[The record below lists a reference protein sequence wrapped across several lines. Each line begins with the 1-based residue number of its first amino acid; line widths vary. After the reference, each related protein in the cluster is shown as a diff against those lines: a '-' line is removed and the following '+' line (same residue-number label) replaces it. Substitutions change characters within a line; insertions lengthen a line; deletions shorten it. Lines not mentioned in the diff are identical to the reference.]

1 MRTEEIRLSFQGL
14 RVRFRVF
21 TPRCAGD
28 ASRADGKLSS
38 GRRGRMDGAGG
49 HARRE
54 RLPVR
59 SRGATRLRRE
69 RLRGGRVSG
78 QRHARA
84 DSVGH
89 FRRGGAPP
97 RRKAVRVAPD
107 RPRKRRR
114 RHHDDDAVSGGQ
126 REIARADQSGVR
138 SLHALSASAPAGN
151 AGWKE
156 ADRPLVPQKDPRP
169 GAASPYW
176 CAAYT
181 AGA

>member
-1 MRTEEIRLSFQGL
+1 MEIYRSDGYAKIRWYVHMRLKGGDCRHANRGDPSVVSGAEGALS
-14 RVRFRVF
+14 RIHA
-21 TPRCAGD
+21 RCAGD

-126 REIARADQSGVR
+126 REIARAD
-138 SLHALSASAPAGN
+138 
-151 AGWKE
+151 
-156 ADRPLVPQKDPRP
+156 
-169 GAASPYW
+169 
-176 CAAYT
+176 
-181 AGA
+181 